1 MAVRVDT
8 SGVSATKVRPTE
20 ERAYIPK
27 IIYCLLVYKC
37 LNVYTYTL
45 SAYLPVGRSV
55 RPSIHLCIHYS
66 IYSDI
71 IPFIYKWFSACLN
84 GKYGPNCR
92 EICGHCYNNSDCYH
106 GNGTCLEG
114 CDPGYWNHECKT
126 RTFFFYNQSL
136 KHMCAFYD
144 NSVKFLGDFI
154 YKNNAETFA

>member
-20 ERAYIPK
+20 ERAHIPK
-27 IIYCLLVYKC
+27 TIYCLLVYKC

-55 RPSIHLCIHYS
+55 RPSIYASITPSTLISYHLYINDFQLVLLVNTDQTAEKYV
-66 IYSDI
+66 DI
-71 IPFIYKWFSACLN
+71 VTTTQTS
-84 GKYGPNCR
+84 
-92 EICGHCYNNSDCYH
+92 CYH

-126 RTFFFYNQSL
+126 RTFLLLSIS
-136 KHMCAFYD
+136 KTHVC
-144 NSVKFLGDFI
+144 FL
-154 YKNNAETFA
+154 